1 MASILITGAKGQL
14 GQCFKTVAKEF
25 PTHNLLLL
33 SKNKLDITKTES
45 LERVYNQHPFEGIIN
60 CAAYSNVDK
69 AEIEIEKAFEIN
81 ERGIQT
87 LVTFAEKK
95 KLFIIHFSTDYVF
108 DGNNMIPLKEEHAKN
123 PLNSYAQSKLAGEK
137 ILSKANCINTTFRI
151 SWLFSPFG
159 SNFVKTILKLSNKKQ
174 EIKVVNDQVGSPTY
188 GIDLA
193 KVVLDNLINPKFFHF
208 DCYHYSNK
216 GAVSWYEFAK
226 KIIEISKIDCSIEP
240 CLTSGYETLAARP
253 KYSILDTKR
262 IENHLSLSIQDW
274 ENALIRYI
282 KKYNLNESI

>member
-1 MASILITGAKGQL
+1 MFSIIVTGSEGQL
-14 GQCFKTVAKEF
+14 GQCFQELAKEY
-25 PTHNLLLL
+25 PKHNLFFL
-33 SKNKLDITKTES
+33 SKKSLDITDASS
-45 LERVYNQHPFEGIIN
+45 LNKIYDQNPFDGIIN
-60 CAAYSNVDK
+60 CAAYTNVDK
-69 AEIEIEKAFEIN
+69 SETEIEKAFEIN

-95 KLFIIHFSTDYVF
+95 NLFIVHFSTDYVF

-123 PLNSYAQSKLAGEK
+123 PLNNYAQSKLAGEK
-137 ILSKANCINTTFRI
+137 ILSKSNCINTTFRI

-159 SNFVKTILKLSNKKQ
+159 SNFVKTILKLGNKKQ

-193 KVVLDNLINPKFFHF
+193 KVVLDNLTNSKFFHF

-226 KIIEISKIDCSIEP
+226 KIIEISKMDCSIEP
-240 CLTSGYETLAARP
+240 CLTSGYEAFAARP

-262 IENHLSLSIQDW
+262 IENHLCLSIQDW
-274 ENALIRYI
+274 ENALIRCI